1 MRIRKEQRGFAAP
14 ELILAV
20 VIVAAIVVAGWWVYQ
35 QRANKTTA
43 APTTT
48 SATSEAQSPV
58 AHNVSTAPPVNS
70 TSDLDKALT
79 TLSQND
85 PSAANSADSSTLSS
99 QASF

>member
-1 MRIRKEQRGFAAP
+1 MRIRKKQHGFAAV
-14 ELILAV
+14 ELVLVVVILAV
-20 VIVAAIVVAGWWVYQ
+20 IVVAGWWVYQ
-35 QRANKTTA
+35 QRADKTAA

-48 SATSEAQSPV
+48 SATSTTQSPV

-79 TLSQND
+79 TLNQND
-85 PSAANSADSSTLSS
+85 PSTTNSADSSTLSS